1 MGMMR
6 TSRNEAVNGYW
17 RKVLFQDR
25 SVAQLGSASGLGPE
39 GRGFE
44 SLHSDQF
51 LNVFYAP
58 CFMGVKKR
66 CTTSQFFERLYRMY
80 RQEQTTTDG
89 SMR

>member
-6 TSRNEAVNGYW
+6 TSRKEGCIFC
-17 RKVLFQDR
+17 KHQSLIDIR

-51 LNVFYAP
+51 S
-58 CFMGVKKR
+58 R
-66 CTTSQFFERLYRMY
+66 R
-80 RQEQTTTDG
+80 
-89 SMR
+89 